1 MAQKL
6 FKNKKIIIVGCGR
19 LGAGLAGLFCDRGYQ
34 VFLIDNREQAFEKLS
49 DDFSGFTMLGDGT
62 DIDVLKQANI
72 AQAAIVISVTGNDN
86 INSVITQIAARIYHV
101 DKVYARLQDPDKKKL
116 ISGLIFAVYI
126 RLNLL

>member
-6 FKNKKIIIVGCGR
+6 FKNKKIIIVSCGR

-34 VFLIDNREQAFEKLS
+34 VFLIDNRVQAFEKLS

-72 AQAAIVISVTGNDN
+72 A
-86 INSVITQIAARIYHV
+86 
-101 DKVYARLQDPDKKKL
+101 
-116 ISGLIFAVYI
+116 
-126 RLNLL
+126 